1 LTIIENHLPL
11 LLNDFDVM
19 TSFLDFYYALSQNQ
33 SSRLSS
39 DPNSQLGYQIF
50 ITFGKFLE
58 GSGNSISLFDLYKPL
73 FIAEKIKMLI
83 YDLKQNQ
90 DYEYNY
96 MK

>member
-1 LTIIENHLPL
+1 LPL
-11 LLNDFDVM
+11 LLDDFDVM
-19 TSFLDFYYALSQNQ
+19 TSFLDFYYSLSQNQ

-58 GSGNSISLFDLYKPL
+58 SS
-73 FIAEKIKMLI
+73 AEKIKMLI